1 MLNLCLVKCFYLR
14 PDCQRFQLAIW
25 FFDTTGLLAGVDD
38 VGTSAIDVG
47 HTKNDEEFGS

>member
-1 MLNLCLVKCFYLR
+1 MFSQMFLFEARLPEVSTSYMV
-14 PDCQRFQLAIW
+14 
-25 FFDTTGLLAGVDD
+25 FDTTGLLAGVDD